1 MSWKYADM
9 GPARGSTTRNLP
21 RPADAPSPDEV
32 RSRTIV
38 GTPEQVAE
46 EIRAYREALGENG
59 SFVFRGHLP
68 GLDPAV
74 QREAF
79 DILVEEVIPLVNG

>member
-1 MSWKYADM
+1 M
-9 GPARGSTTRNLP
+9 GRARGSLVRGLP
-21 RPADAPSPDEV
+21 APSDAPSPEDV
-32 RSRTIV
+32 RARTIV

-46 EIRAYREALGENG
+46 QIRGYEDALGPDG
-59 SFVFRGHLP
+59 LFVFRGHLP

-79 DILVEEVIPLVNG
+79 DILFEEVIPLVRG

>member
-1 MSWKYADM
+1 M
-9 GPARGSTTRNLP
+9 GAARGSLVRRLP
-21 RPADAPSPDEV
+21 GAADVPSPDDV
-32 RSRTIV
+32 RARTIV

-46 EIRAYREALGENG
+46 QIRAYAEVLGPGG

-68 GLDPAV
+68 GLDPSV

-79 DILVEEVIPLVNG
+79 DLLVNEVIPLVNG